1 MKVKDGIALACGKP
15 LTSRLL
21 KPQTNRRII
30 TVDSQAGLVGAGFPA
45 DARHLANRAREEAA
59 SYRDNFE
66 SAIPASVLAERL
78 ALYIQAYTLYS
89 SLRPFGVQTILGV
102 EDQLFMIEPSG
113 VYAGYRACASGKGR
127 QIAKTELEKLKLE
140 EMSLQEAV
148 AELARIIYIAH
159 EEDKDKELEL
169 EMSWIPANGLHHL
182 VPDEILRDALAKAKS
197 ALALS
202 MQYGE

>member
-1 MKVKDGIALACGKP
+1 MKVKDGIILACEKP

-21 KPQTNRRII
+21 KLQANRRII
-30 TVDSQAGLVGAGFPA
+30 TVDNQAGLLGAGFPA

-66 SAIPASVLAERL
+66 SPIPASVLAERL

-89 SLRPFGVQTILGV
+89 SLRPFGVQTILGI

-148 AELARIIYIAH
+148 VELARIIYFAH
-159 EEDKDKELEL
+159 EENKDKEFEL
-169 EMSWIPANGLHHL
+169 EMSWIPANGQHHA
-182 VPDEILRDALAKAKS
+182 VPEDVLNSAISKAKS
-197 ALALS
+197 ALTSS